1 MRVLISGAAGFLG
14 SNLTDLILADGYE
27 VIGVDNFITGKR
39 ENLAHLSS
47 NPRFKLIEHEVIQPL
62 KIDGAIDRVFHLA
75 SPATTVGYYKNQIAT
90 LKANS
95 FGTCNMLDLALEKSA
110 RFLVAST
117 SEIYGEAAKS
127 PQPETY
133 WGFVNPIGLRSIYDE
148 AKRFSETCTMA
159 YHRERGADT
168 RIIRMFNTYGPR
180 MDPHDGRVVTTFIR
194 QALTHQPITVYGD
207 GTQARSLCYVSD
219 TLSGLRLAMDSD
231 FHEPINVGNPD
242 LVTIVQLARE
252 ILELIPDS
260 KSKIA
265 FATKPDY
272 DPRILKPDLMRARQ
286 VLGWK
291 PTISRKEGLSNLI
304 EDFRNRGVG
313 VSPAR

>member
-1 MRVLISGAAGFLG
+1 MRIVISGAAGFLG
-14 SNLTDLILADGYE
+14 SNLTDLLLAHGDE
-27 VIGVDNFITGKR
+27 VVGIDNFITGKR
-39 ENLAHLSS
+39 ENLSHLAGNSK
-47 NPRFKLIEHEVIQPL
+47 FKLIEHDVIQPL
-62 KIDGAIDRVFHLA
+62 NVEGPVDRIFHLA

-95 FGTCNMLDLALEKSA
+95 AGTCNLLELALEKNA

-117 SEIYGEAAKS
+117 SEIYGEAAKC

-180 MDPHDGRVVTTFIR
+180 MDPFDGRVVTTFIR
-194 QALTHQPITVYGD
+194 QALTNEPITVYGD

-219 TLSGLRLAMDSD
+219 TLAGLRSAMDED
-231 FHEPINVGNPD
+231 FHEPINIGNPD
-242 LVTIVQLARE
+242 LVAIVELARE
-252 ILELIPDS
+252 VLDLLPQS
-260 KSKIA
+260 RSKIA

-272 DPRILKPDLMRARQ
+272 DPRILKPDLIRARQ

-291 PTISRKEGLSNLI
+291 PKVSRKEGLANLI
-304 EDFRNRGVG
+304 EDFKKRGVG
-313 VSPAR
+313 KRPA

>member
-1 MRVLISGAAGFLG
+1 MRIVISGAAGFLG
-14 SNLTDLILADGYE
+14 SNLTDLLLAHGDE
-27 VIGVDNFITGKR
+27 VVGIDNFITGKR
-39 ENLAHLSS
+39 ENLSHLAGNSK
-47 NPRFKLIEHEVIQPL
+47 FTLIEHDVIQPL
-62 KIDGAIDRVFHLA
+62 KVDGPVDRIYHLA

-95 FGTCNMLDLALEKSA
+95 AGTCNLLELALEKNA

-117 SEIYGEAAKS
+117 SEIYGEAAKC

-180 MDPHDGRVVTTFIR
+180 MDPFDGRVVTTFIR
-194 QALTHQPITVYGD
+194 QALTNEPITVYGD

-219 TLSGLRLAMDSD
+219 TLAGLRAAMDED
-231 FHEPINVGNPD
+231 FHEPINIGNPD
-242 LVTIVQLARE
+242 LVAIVELARE
-252 ILELIPDS
+252 VLDLLPQS
-260 KSKIA
+260 RSKIA

-291 PTISRKEGLSNLI
+291 PLVSRKDGLRNLI
-304 EDFRNRGVG
+304 EDFRKRGVG
-313 VSPAR
+313 K

>member
-1 MRVLISGAAGFLG
+1 MRILISGAAGFLG
-14 SNLTDLILADGYE
+14 SNLTDLILSQGNE
-27 VIGVDNFITGKR
+27 VVGVDNFITGKR
-39 ENLAHLSS
+39 DNIAHLAG
-47 NPRFKLIEHEVIQPL
+47 NPNFTLIEHNVIEPL
-62 KIDGAIDRVFHLA
+62 KVDGPIDRIYHMA

-95 FGTCNMLDLALEKSA
+95 QGTCNLLELALEKSA

-194 QALTHQPITVYGD
+194 QALTNEPITVYGD

-219 TLSGLRLAMDSD
+219 TLAGLRLAMDAD

-252 ILELIPDS
+252 ILELIPES

-272 DPRILKPDLMRARQ
+272 DPRVLKPDLMRARQ

-304 EDFRNRGVG
+304 EDFRKRGVG
-313 VSPAR
+313 E

>member
-1 MRVLISGAAGFLG
+1 MRILISGAAGFLG
-14 SNLTDLILADGYE
+14 SNLTDLILWQDHE

-39 ENLAHLSS
+39 ENVAHLAG
-47 NPRFKLIEHEVIQPL
+47 NAKFQLIEHDVISPL
-62 KIDGAIDRVFHLA
+62 KIDGPIDRIFHLA

-95 FGTCNMLDLALEKSA
+95 QGTCNLLELALEKKA

-117 SEIYGEAAKS
+117 SEIYGEASKS

-133 WGFVNPIGLRSIYDE
+133 WGYVNPIGLRSIYDE

-180 MDPHDGRVVTTFIR
+180 MGRRDGRVVTTFVR
-194 QALTHQPITVYGD
+194 QALFNEPITVYGD

-219 TLSGLRLAMDSD
+219 TLIGLRAAMESD

-252 ILELIPDS
+252 ILELIPES

-265 FATKPDY
+265 FATRPDY
-272 DPRILKPDLMRARQ
+272 DPRVLKPDLMRARQ

-291 PTISRKEGLSNLI
+291 PAVSRKEGLSNLI
-304 EDFRNRGVG
+304 ADFRKRGVG
-313 VSPAR
+313 VSPT

>member
-1 MRVLISGAAGFLG
+1 MRIVISGAAGFLG
-14 SNLTDLILADGYE
+14 SNLTDLILAQGFE
-27 VIGVDNFITGKR
+27 VVGIDNFITGKR
-39 ENLAHLSS
+39 ENLSHLTGNSK
-47 NPRFKLIEHEVIQPL
+47 FTFVEHDVIQPL
-62 KIDGAIDRVFHLA
+62 KVDGPVDRIYHLA

-95 FGTCNMLDLALEKSA
+95 VGTCNLLELALEKGA

-117 SEIYGEAAKS
+117 SEIYGEAAKC

-180 MDPHDGRVVTTFIR
+180 MDPFDGRVVTTFIR
-194 QALTHQPITVYGD
+194 QALTNEPITVYGD

-219 TLSGLRLAMDSD
+219 TLAGLRAAMDED
-231 FHEPINVGNPD
+231 FHEPINIGNPD
-242 LVTIVQLARE
+242 LVSIVELARE
-252 ILELIPDS
+252 VLDLLPQS
-260 KSKIA
+260 RSKIA

-272 DPRILKPDLMRARQ
+272 DPRILKPDLIRARQ

-291 PTISRKEGLSNLI
+291 PLVSRKEGLRNLI
-304 EDFRNRGVG
+304 DDFRKRGVG
-313 VSPAR
+313 K

>member
-1 MRVLISGAAGFLG
+1 MRALISGAAGFLG
-14 SNLTDLILADGYE
+14 SNLTDLILSEGHE
-27 VIGVDNFITGKR
+27 VIGVDNFVTGKR
-39 ENLAHLSS
+39 ENLAHLANSAK
-47 NPRFKLIEHEVIQPL
+47 FKLIEHDVIQPL
-62 KIDGAIDRVFHLA
+62 RVDGPIDRIYHMA

-95 FGTCNMLDLALEKSA
+95 QGTCNLLELALEKNA
-110 RFLVAST
+110 CFLVAST

-159 YHRERGADT
+159 YHRERGAHT
-168 RIIRMFNTYGPR
+168 RIVRMFNTYGPR
-180 MDPHDGRVVTTFIR
+180 MDPHDGRVVTTFVR
-194 QALTHQPITVYGD
+194 QALTNQPITVYGD

-219 TLSGLRLAMDSD
+219 TLAGLRLAMESD
-231 FHEPINVGNPD
+231 FHEPINIGNPD

-252 ILELIPDS
+252 ILELIPES

-304 EDFRNRGVG
+304 EDFRRRGVG
-313 VSPAR
+313 R

>member
-1 MRVLISGAAGFLG
+1 MRIVISGAAGFLG
-14 SNLTDLILADGYE
+14 SNLTDLLLAHGDE
-27 VIGVDNFITGKR
+27 VVGIDNFITGKR
-39 ENLAHLSS
+39 ENLSHLAGNSK
-47 NPRFKLIEHEVIQPL
+47 FKLIEHDVIQPL
-62 KIDGAIDRVFHLA
+62 NVEGPVDRIFHLA

-95 FGTCNMLDLALEKSA
+95 AGTCNLLELALEKNA

-117 SEIYGEAAKS
+117 SEIYGEAAKC

-148 AKRFSETCTMA
+148 AKRFSETCTME

-180 MDPHDGRVVTTFIR
+180 MDPFDGRVVTTFIR
-194 QALTHQPITVYGD
+194 QALTNEPITVYGD

-219 TLSGLRLAMDSD
+219 TLAGLRSAMDED
-231 FHEPINVGNPD
+231 FHEPINIGNPD
-242 LVTIVQLARE
+242 LVAIVELARE
-252 ILELIPDS
+252 VLDLLPQS
-260 KSKIA
+260 RSKIA

-272 DPRILKPDLMRARQ
+272 DPRILKPDLIRARQ

-291 PTISRKEGLSNLI
+291 PKVSRKEGLANLI
-304 EDFRNRGVG
+304 EDFKKRGVG
-313 VSPAR
+313 KRPA

>member
-1 MRVLISGAAGFLG
+1 MRIVISGAAGFLG
-14 SNLTDLILADGYE
+14 SNLTDLLLAHGDE
-27 VIGVDNFITGKR
+27 VVGIDNFITGKR
-39 ENLAHLSS
+39 ENLSHLAGNSK
-47 NPRFKLIEHEVIQPL
+47 FKLIEHDVIQPL
-62 KIDGAIDRVFHLA
+62 NVEGPVDRIFHLA

-95 FGTCNMLDLALEKSA
+95 AGTCNLLELALEKNA
-110 RFLVAST
+110 
-117 SEIYGEAAKS
+117 EAAKC

-180 MDPHDGRVVTTFIR
+180 MDPFDGRVVTTFIR
-194 QALTHQPITVYGD
+194 QALTNEPITVYGD

-219 TLSGLRLAMDSD
+219 TLAGLRSAMDED
-231 FHEPINVGNPD
+231 FHEPINIGNPD
-242 LVTIVQLARE
+242 LVAIVELARE
-252 ILELIPDS
+252 VLDLLPQS
-260 KSKIA
+260 RSKIA

-272 DPRILKPDLMRARQ
+272 DPRILKPDLIRARQ

-291 PTISRKEGLSNLI
+291 PKVSRKEGLANLI
-304 EDFRNRGVG
+304 EDFKKRGVG
-313 VSPAR
+313 KRPA

>member
-1 MRVLISGAAGFLG
+1 MRILISGAAGFLG
-14 SNLTDLILADGYE
+14 SNLTDLLLAAGDQ
-27 VIGVDNFITGKR
+27 VIGADNFITGKR
-39 ENLAHLSS
+39 ENIAHLAGNS
-47 NPRFKLIEHEVIQPL
+47 NYSFIEQDIIRPL
-62 KIDGAIDRVFHLA
+62 KIDSPVDRIFHLA
-75 SPATTVGYYKNQIAT
+75 SPATTVSYYKNQIAT

-95 FGTCNMLDLALEKSA
+95 EGTCNLLELAMEKSA

-168 RIIRMFNTYGPR
+168 RIIRIFNTYGPR
-180 MDPHDGRVVTTFIR
+180 MDPHDGRVVTTFVR
-194 QALTHQPITVYGD
+194 QALSDEPITVYGD

-219 TLSGLRLAMDSD
+219 TLAGLRSAMEED
-231 FHEPINVGNPD
+231 FHEPINIGNPD
-242 LVTIVQLARE
+242 LVSIVQLARE
-252 ILELIPDS
+252 ILDLIPQS

-286 VLGWK
+286 VLNWK
-291 PTISRKEGLSNLI
+291 PLVSRAEGLSNLI
-304 EDFRNRGVG
+304 ADFRARGVG
-313 VSPAR
+313 ER